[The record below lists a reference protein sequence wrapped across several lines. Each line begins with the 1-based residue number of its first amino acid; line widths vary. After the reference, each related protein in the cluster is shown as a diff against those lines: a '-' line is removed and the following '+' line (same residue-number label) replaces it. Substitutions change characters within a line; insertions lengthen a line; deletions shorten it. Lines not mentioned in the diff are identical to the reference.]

1 MGNFILEKFF
11 KTSRQKVSK
20 TVNDFYE
27 LSATDISGQ
36 EFKFSQLKG
45 YKALLIVNVA
55 S

>member
-27 LSATDISGQ
+27 LSATDISG
-36 EFKFSQLKG
+36 
-45 YKALLIVNVA
+45 
-55 S
+55 